1 MSFKAYLNLD
11 GKDYRVLKCSY
22 EFTQKVD
29 AIGKPTSINY
39 GGQIDLMVESTDS
52 DVLPNWMMDNFE
64 RKGGTITYKKVDSDS
79 KLKEVRFEDGYCVKY
94 RENFDA
100 YNEETMTESF
110 TISARVIKIQNAEH
124 TNEWV

>member
-11 GKDYRVLKCSY
+11 GKDYRVLKCDY

-39 GGQIDLMVESTDS
+39 GGRIDITVESTDS
-52 DVLPNWMMDNFE
+52 DVLPNWMMDNFD
-64 RKGGTITYKKVDSDS
+64 RKGGTITYKKVDSDA
-79 KLKEVRFEDGYCVKY
+79 KLKEVKFEDGYCVKY
-94 RENFDA
+94 RESFDA

-110 TISARVIKIQNAEH
+110 TVSARVIKIQGAEH
-124 TNEWV
+124 VNEWV